1 MIGDRSCRC
10 SFLFLL
16 MLALLLTSSADAR
29 PRVAVLEFT
38 NPGGFDSSYPIGEG
52 MSYLLRKR
60 LMDAGKVQVV
70 DRADLESLKTELRL
84 SEDGFFDS
92 STFPARGG
100 FQGADYIVRGKVL
113 DFGHFSRDTGIGAL
127 GKIAGEK
134 LAGGFT
140 QTKTVAHVR
149 ISVEVIDLR
158 TGRLAMSDNSEARHE
173 KTGTILLAGDLKTAI
188 GAAIK
193 LGDSK
198 FDASMI
204 GKASGKVLDKLA
216 VRINGLFN
224 MEARVLAVS
233 PDGTVID
240 MGTSSG
246 LTVGKRG
253 KLYTL
258 KEIKNAKGM
267 VVWCSKTLAG
277 DVTVTEVQP
286 EGALVSPIPGTSPKE
301 GDLVVFDH

>member
-1 MIGDRSCRC
+1 MFTRNRKLIFG
-10 SFLFLL
+10 FLCLIFA
-16 MLALLLTSSADAR
+16 MQTVSGEAR
-29 PRVAVLEFT
+29 PRVAVLEFD
-38 NPGGFDSSYPIGEG
+38 NPGGFDHSYPIGEG

-60 LMDAGKVQVV
+60 LMDSGKVQVV

-84 SEDGFFDS
+84 SDDGFFDT

-113 DFGHFSRDTGIGAL
+113 EFGHFSKDTGIGAL
-127 GKIAGEK
+127 GKM
-134 LAGGFT
+134 AGGFT
-140 QTKTVAHVR
+140 QTKTTAHVR

-158 TGRLAMSDNSEARHE
+158 TGRLALSDNSEARHE

-204 GKASGKVLDKLA
+204 GKAAGKVLDRLA
-216 VRINGLFN
+216 ARINGLFN

-246 LTVGKRG
+246 LTIGKRG

-258 KEIKNAKGM
+258 KEIKNSHGV
-267 VVWCSKTLAG
+267 VVWASKTLVG
-277 DVTVTEVQP
+277 DVTVKEVQP
-286 EGALVSPIPGTSPKE
+286 EGALVSIIPGTSPKE
-301 GDLVVFDH
+301 GDLVVFDQ

>member
-1 MIGDRSCRC
+1 MKYCSPLLVLLVICFGAMISP
-10 SFLFLL
+10 
-16 MLALLLTSSADAR
+16 AEAR
-29 PRVAVLEFT
+29 PRVAVLEFQ

-52 MSYLLRKR
+52 MAFLLRKR
-60 LMDAGKVQVV
+60 LMDSGKVQIV

-84 SEDGFFDS
+84 SEDGFFDA
-92 STFPARGG
+92 STFPAKGG

-113 DFGHFSRDTGIGAL
+113 DFGHFSRDTGL
-127 GKIAGEK
+127 GTLTK
-134 LAGGFT
+134 LAAGFSH
-140 QTKTVAHVR
+140 TKTVAYVR

-158 TGRLAMSDNSEARHE
+158 TGRLTMSDNSEARHE
-173 KTGTILLAGDLKTAI
+173 KTGLILLAGDIKTAI

-198 FDASMI
+198 FDNSMI

-216 VRINGLFN
+216 ARIKGLFS

-233 PDGTVID
+233 PEGSVID

-246 LTVGKRG
+246 LVVGKHG

-258 KEIKNAKGM
+258 KEIKNAKGT
-267 VVWCSKTLAG
+267 VVWSSKTLAG
-277 DVTVTEVQP
+277 DVTVKEVQP
-286 EGALVSPIPGTSPKE
+286 EGALVSSIPGASPKE
-301 GDLVVFDH
+301 GDLVLFDE